1 MKTGAASEVPEEG
14 RKHGK
19 QTKYRTA
26 RILFGPCKTDRTPPQ
41 TAPETPPSDDCGPC
55 GSSLLAG
62 GGAYG
67 ARQAWLQ
74 KHRQE
79 YAEQGLACL
88 ESQNYAQA
96 VTAFDDAIALTHGR
110 IGTFEIQMML
120 YRAEAQYRS
129 GDYQSAL
136 AAYETLY
143 AKDDSNETCKAGLAL
158 CLLETGDYDRAKSLG
173 VIQGQVYSRIAKDQI
188 NAGNYDDALSTIE
201 TGFSEAGADEV
212 GREELTYNQAVAWEY
227 KGDYKKALE
236 ILESYDQKYTAEG
249 NAAREL
255 AFLKTRQG
263 NH

>member
-1 MKTGAASEVPEEG
+1 MAAFV
-14 RKHGK
+14 
-19 QTKYRTA
+19 A
-26 RILFGPCKTDRTPPQ
+26 VV
-41 TAPETPPSDDCGPC
+41 
-55 GSSLLAG
+55 LLAG

-88 ESQNYAQA
+88 ESQDYAQA
-96 VTAFDDAIALTHGR
+96 ITEFDDAIALTHGR
-110 IGTFEIQMML
+110 IGTFESQMML

-136 AAYETLY
+136 ATYESLY
-143 AKDDSNETCKAGLAL
+143 AKDESNETYKTGLAL
-158 CLLETGDYDRAKSLG
+158 CLLETGDYDWAKSLG

-236 ILESYDQKYTAEG
+236 ILEGYDQKYTAEG

-255 AFLKTRQG
+255 AFLRTRQG

>member
-1 MKTGAASEVPEEG
+1 MGNERNTERRRASAAKSSTPYSPV
-14 RKHGK
+14 RAR
-19 QTKYRTA
+19 QLARRRRQRQRRRRQLTA
-26 RILFGPCKTDRTPPQ
+26 AIM
-41 TAPETPPSDDCGPC
+41 AVV
-55 GSSLLAG
+55 LLAG
-62 GGAYG
+62 GGAFG

-79 YAEQGLACL
+79 YADQGLAYL
-88 ESQNYAQA
+88 ESQDYARA
-96 VTAFDDAIALTHGR
+96 ITAFDDAIALNHGR
-110 IGTFEIQMML
+110 IGNFESQMLL

-136 AAYETLY
+136 ATYETLY
-143 AKDDSNETCKAGLAL
+143 AEDENNETCKTGLAL

-173 VIQGQVYSRIAKDQI
+173 VILGQVYSRIAKDQI
-188 NAGNYDDALSTIE
+188 NAGNYDEALNTIE
-201 TGFSEAGADEV
+201 TGFSEAGADDV

-236 ILESYDQKYTAEG
+236 ILESYDQNYTAEG

-255 AFLKTRQG
+255 AFLRTRQG

>member
-1 MKTGAASEVPEEG
+1 MENRQNTERRAYSSVRARQIARRRRQRRRRRRQMIAALV
-14 RKHGK
+14 
-19 QTKYRTA
+19 A
-26 RILFGPCKTDRTPPQ
+26 VV
-41 TAPETPPSDDCGPC
+41 
-55 GSSLLAG
+55 LLAG

-249 NAAREL
+249 NVAREL